1 MSVAS
6 DLIAIFSQTL
16 LPVFLIAGAGY
27 LLSSR
32 LTMDGKTLGRFL
44 FYLATPS
51 LVFRSLYQMEI
62 DMAALQHLALVVGG
76 VTLSTG
82 LLGWLLAAG
91 ASRQER
97 AALTLSS
104 AVSNNGNMGIPIC
117 LFAFGAPGLSLGSL
131 YYVINS
137 FLGNTVGV
145 LVASSG
151 HVAFGAALRN
161 SLRVPVLYA
170 AVLGLFLNQWAVELP
185 LGVFRGIDLL
195 ANGAIPGMLV
205 LLGVQLSDAPLRQQ
219 QGPTLR
225 TAAIR
230 LLLAPLLAAAFCFAL
245 GITGIERNVLILQ
258 AAMPTAVMSAVLAT
272 EYNAAPRLVATVI
285 FVTTAL
291 SVVSLSVVLWFIL
304 T

>member
-1 MSVAS
+1 MSIAS
-6 DLIAIFSQTL
+6 ELLAIFGETL

-27 LLSSR
+27 LLASR
-32 LTMDGKTLGRFL
+32 LELDGKTLGRFL

-62 DMAALQHLALVVGG
+62 DAAALQQIFLVAGG
-76 VTLSTG
+76 VAVSTG

-91 ASRQER
+91 EPRQER
-97 AALTLSS
+97 AALILSS
-104 AVSNNGNMGIPIC
+104 AVSNNGNMGIPIS

-131 YYVINS
+131 YYVTNS
-137 FLGNTVGV
+137 FLGNTLGV

-151 HVAFGAALRN
+151 HVGLAAALRN

-170 AVLGLFLNQWAVELP
+170 AVLGLIINRLALELP
-185 LGVFRGIDLL
+185 VGFFRSIDLL

-205 LLGVQLSDAPLRQQ
+205 LLGIQLSGAPLGQQ
-219 QGPTLR
+219 KRLTLR
-225 TAAIR
+225 TAAVR
-230 LLLAPLLAAAFCFAL
+230 LLLSPALAALFCLLL
-245 GITGIERNVLILQ
+245 GISGVERSVLILQ

-272 EYNAAPRLVATVI
+272 EYDAAPRLVATTI

-291 SVVSLSVVLWFIL
+291 SVVSLSVVLWL
-304 T
+304 LLR